1 MRVNPE
7 ILCSSRREE
16 AHSSFRKNIRAS
28 SRRLL
33 RVFESTL
40 AAFLLVVFG
49 ALAGDSKAADAS
61 FARADQIATAAEALR
76 PKLIETRRDF
86 HMHPE
91 LSNREERTARVVADR
106 LRALGFDEVKTNV
119 ARHGVVALLKGSR
132 PGAVVALR
140 ADMDALPINETIEV
154 PYKSLVPGVKHAC
167 GHDVHTTIE
176 LGVAEILSKM
186 RGQIQGTVKFL
197 FQPAEEGPPADE
209 EGGATLMIKEGAL
222 DNPRPLAI
230 FGLHTTPETETGKI
244 GFRAGPAQAAFDT
257 FTITIHGKTS
267 YAAWPHKG
275 VDTILVG
282 AECVTA
288 LQTIKSRRI
297 DTFEPVIITVGTFHG
312 GKSPHT
318 IPAEVVITGTVR
330 TFTPDVRKQIE
341 ELVRQTL
348 GGVTA
353 AYGAT
358 FGLEYKPGSM
368 VVFNDP
374 KLVEESLPS
383 IRRAA
388 GATNVFE
395 FPMRMG
401 AEDFSYYQQVI
412 PGFFLRLGSGNKS
425 KGITAESHTPEFDVD
440 EECLV
445 IGVKVM
451 ANLALDFL
459 DRHAK

>member
-1 MRVNPE
+1 MEKKKVNM
-7 ILCSSRREE
+7 LSD
-16 AHSSFRKNIRAS
+16 SFFF
-28 SRRLL
+28 RRLCCT
-33 RVFESTL
+33 FFL
-40 AAFLLVVFG
+40 AALPSLGADTNSFL
-49 ALAGDSKAADAS
+49 S
-61 FARADQIATAAEALR
+61 ARTEQVARAAEALR

-91 LSNREERTARVVADR
+91 LSNREDRTARVVADR

-140 ADMDALPINETIEV
+140 ADMDALPINETIDV

-167 GHDVHTTIE
+167 GHDVHATIE

-186 RGQIQGTVKFL
+186 RGQIQGSVKFL
-197 FQPAEEGPPADE
+197 FQPAEEGPPPGE
-209 EGGATLMIKEGAL
+209 EGGSTLMIKEGAL
-222 DNPRPLAI
+222 ENPRPLAI
-230 FGLHTTPETETGKI
+230 FGLHTTPETETGLI
-244 GFRAGPAQAAFDT
+244 GYRAGPAQAAYDT

-297 DTFEPVIITVGTFHG
+297 DSFEPVIITIGTFHG

-318 IPAEVVITGTVR
+318 IPADVVIQGTVR
-330 TFTPDVRKQIE
+330 TFTPEVRKQIE
-341 ELVRQTL
+341 QLVRQTL
-348 GGVTA
+348 AGVTA

-358 FGLEYKPGSM
+358 FDLDYKTGSM

-383 IRRAA
+383 IRRAV

-412 PGFFLRLGSGNKS
+412 PGFFLRLGSGNKAR
-425 KGITAESHTPEFDVD
+425 GITAESHTAEFDVD

-459 DRHAK
+459 DRQVN

>member
-1 MRVNPE
+1 
-7 ILCSSRREE
+7 
-16 AHSSFRKNIRAS
+16 
-28 SRRLL
+28 
-33 RVFESTL
+33 
-40 AAFLLVVFG
+40 
-49 ALAGDSKAADAS
+49 
-61 FARADQIATAAEALR
+61 
-76 PKLIETRRDF
+76 
-86 HMHPE
+86 MHPE
-91 LSNREERTARVVADR
+91 LSNREERTSRIVAER

-119 ARHGVVALLKGSR
+119 ARHGIVALLKGSK

-140 ADMDALPINETIEV
+140 ADMDALPIDETIDV

-186 RGQIQGTVKFL
+186 RGEIQGTVKFL
-197 FQPAEEGPPADE
+197 FQPAEEGPPPGE

-222 DNPRPLAI
+222 DHPRPLAI
-230 FGLHTTPETETGKI
+230 FGLHTTPETETGLI
-244 GFRAGPAQAAFDT
+244 GFRAGPAQAAYDT

-318 IPAEVVITGTVR
+318 IPAEVVIEGTVR
-330 TFTPDVRKQIE
+330 TFTPAVRKQIE
-341 ELVRQTL
+341 QLVRQTL
-348 GGVTA
+348 TGVTA

-358 FGLEYKPGSM
+358 FDLDYKAGSM

-383 IRRAA
+383 IRRGV

-401 AEDFSYYQQVI
+401 AEDFSYYEQVI
-412 PGFFLRLGSGNKS
+412 PGFFLRLGSGNKA
-425 KGITAESHTPEFDVD
+425 KGITAESHTPQFDVD

-445 IGVKVM
+445 VGVKVM

-459 DRHAK
+459 DRHANAVHR